1 MHIYKYIYTKI
12 TKIQRHANRCKK
24 LTNTYIKNTDTN
36 TGAHTNAYKQA

>member
-1 MHIYKYIYTKI
+1 MHIYKSIYTKI

-36 TGAHTNAYKQA
+36 TGAHTNAYNQA